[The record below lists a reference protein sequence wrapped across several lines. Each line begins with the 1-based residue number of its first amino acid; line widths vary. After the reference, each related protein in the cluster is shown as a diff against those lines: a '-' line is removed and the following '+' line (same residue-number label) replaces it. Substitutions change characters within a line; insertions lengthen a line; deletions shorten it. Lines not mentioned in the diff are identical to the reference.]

1 MTSMQSVPVSD
12 AAPLLEE
19 RLSFLFHRIA
29 ARVATIGNQ
38 HFRKHNLNHYSARI
52 LVLLLEHRELRT
64 GEMVDLML
72 LPQSTIST
80 QLLALHKRRLISR
93 RRSRQDNRS
102 VIVSLTE
109 HGKTVAQDCDVLSVL
124 VQNELT
130 AQFSPTRLR
139 DGYNFL
145 RRIDQ
150 RLAEI
155 ERESL
160 HQFSD

>member
-1 MTSMQSVPVSD
+1 MTTEQSVPGD
-12 AAPLLEE
+12 EAAPLLEE

-29 ARVATIGNQ
+29 ARVAIIGNQ

-64 GEMVDLML
+64 GELVDLML

-80 QLLALHKRRLISR
+80 QLLALQKRRLISR

-109 HGKTVAQDCDVLSVL
+109 HGRTVAQDCDVLSVL
-124 VQNELT
+124 VQQELT
-130 AQFSPTRLR
+130 SLFSATRLR
-139 DGYNFL
+139 EGYSFL
-145 RRIDQ
+145 QRIDR